1 LIETNLKH
9 GRLTNPNQF
18 LAGIALNTS
27 AMSEP
32 EALAELARYEAKYG
46 VPVVDPVRTGVA
58 KIVDI
63 LEHY

>member
-1 LIETNLKH
+1 
-9 GRLTNPNQF
+9 LTNPNQF

-27 AMSEP
+27 AMSEH

-63 LEHY
+63 LENY